1 MLYPRFK
8 SVVLKSIIV
17 RVFKCCC
24 ITVFIIQAAGQAP
37 PAGHLYT
44 LVMNLTLD
52 TQRQLSIS
60 TMDDPAF

>member
-24 ITVFIIQAAGQAP
+24 ITVFIIQAAGQACRP
-37 PAGHLYT
+37 PVHASNEPDIGYSEAA
-44 LVMNLTLD
+44 VN
-52 TQRQLSIS
+52 INYG
-60 TMDDPAF
+60 